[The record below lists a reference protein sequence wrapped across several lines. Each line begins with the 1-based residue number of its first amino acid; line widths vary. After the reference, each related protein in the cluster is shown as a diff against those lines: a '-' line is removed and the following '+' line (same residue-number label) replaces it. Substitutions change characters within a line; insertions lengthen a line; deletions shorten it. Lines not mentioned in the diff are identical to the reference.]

1 MESASPP
8 RQNRPESM
16 AALKSSERPTDL
28 NSHGAIV
35 GMCVMLV
42 VAVFLVFGQTLRH
55 GFVNYDDDKY
65 FFSNLPVQA
74 GLTWNGVVWAFRTV
88 FASNWHPLTWLSLM
102 LDVELF
108 GTGPA
113 GPHLTNVILH
123 AVNAVLLFLLLR
135 RLTGLRS
142 DKSVGASSP
151 QAGTLWPSAFVAAVF
166 AIHPLHV
173 ESVTWVAERKDVLS
187 GLFFMLTLL
196 MYARCVQGVT
206 SDKWQVTG
214 KGAAAAAPDSSRVT
228 RHASLFYGLALLFF
242 ALGLMSK
249 PMLVTV
255 PFVLL
260 LLDWWPLGRVTS
272 LRQASARQASDQPS
286 LRSFGPAGEWQ
297 VTRLQIPVPQLS
309 SFNHLLLEK
318 LPFFLLSAASCVV
331 TILVQREAI
340 KSMIV
345 LPFTLRFGNAL
356 ISYVTY
362 IVQTIWP
369 ENLAVFYPYRFDV
382 PVWQIAGAGVLLLS
396 VTVLVMVAA
405 KRFPYLP
412 VCWLWYLGMLV
423 PMIGV
428 VHVGSVARADRFTYL
443 AQIGVYILLTWTV
456 VELTASWRSR
466 RWVLGG
472 GAMVVLAVLITC
484 ARAQTAYWHDSELL
498 WTHTLAC
505 TLSNS
510 IAHNNLGSAFR
521 DQGRMEEAIAELQK
535 ALAINPDYAEAHYN
549 LGNAFLQQGRM
560 EEAIAQYQM
569 ALEIMPDDEEVH
581 NNLGNVFLQ
590 QGRMEEAISCYQ
602 KALEINPNHAKA
614 HNNLGNAFRQQ
625 GRLEEAIAHFQKA
638 LAINPDYA
646 EVHNNLGVVF
656 TQQGRIEG
664 AISQFQKALEIKPDY
679 AEAHYNLGNAFL
691 QQGHVEE
698 AIAHFQKALAIKPD
712 YAEAQNNMAWVLA
725 TCPQASL
732 RNGIKAV
739 GLAERANQLTSGENP
754 VILATLAAAYA
765 EAGRFPEAIET
776 VQRAL
781 HLAEA
786 QSNTALAGALQSQLK
801 LYQAGLPFHVTEQ
814 AH

>member
-1 MESASPP
+1 MS
-8 RQNRPESM
+8 
-16 AALKSSERPTDL
+16 LKQKILQPAPSNDATQPTL
-28 NSHGAIV
+28 PV
-35 GMCVMLV
+35 GSGNYW
-42 VAVFLVFGQTLRH
+42 AVFGICVFLVGTIWLVFGQTLGH
-55 GFVNYDDDKY
+55 EFVNFDDDVY
-65 FFSNLPVQA
+65 VYQNPVVVK
-74 GLTWNGVVWAFRTV
+74 GLTFQGVSHV
-88 FASNWHPLTWLSLM
+88 FTHRMCDFYHPITMVSLM
-102 LDVELF
+102 LDYQVYGLNP
-108 GTGPA
+108 GGY
-113 GPHLTNVILH
+113 HLTNILLH
-123 AVNAVLLFLLLR
+123 GMTALLLFLVLWR
-135 RLTGLRS
+135 MMGLRS
-142 DKSVGASSP
+142 NKSIGATAPQVDLGADKSVGAAAT
-151 QAGTLWPSAFVAAVF
+151 QAGALWPSAFVAAVF
-166 AIHPLHV
+166 AIHPLRV
-173 ESVTWVAERKDVLS
+173 ESVAWVTERKDVLS
-187 GLFFMLTLL
+187 GLFFVLTL
-196 MYARCVQGVT
+196 
-206 SDKWQVTG
+206 
-214 KGAAAAAPDSSRVT
+214 GAYVRYT
-228 RHASLFYGLALLFF
+228 RSPFSLVRHLTVIFLF
-242 ALGLMSK
+242 ALGLLSK
-249 PMLVTV
+249 PSLVTL
-255 PFVLL
+255 PFLLL
-260 LLDWWPLGRVTS
+260 LLDYWPLDRMQPAAPRSTFEV
-272 LRQASARQASDQPS
+272 LRP
-286 LRSFGPAGEWQ
+286 LIIEK
-297 VTRLQIPVPQLS
+297 IPLFV
-309 SFNHLLLEK
+309 
-318 LPFFLLSAASCVV
+318 LSAASCVA
-331 TILVQREAI
+331 TIFTQQHMLAPVG
-340 KSMIV
+340 K
-345 LPFTLRFGNAL
+345 LPLFFRTGYAAV
-356 ISYVTY
+356 SYVVY
-362 IVQTIWP
+362 LGQMFYP
-369 ENLAVFYPYRFDV
+369 GGLAVVYPFPQKGLPLPEV
-382 PVWQIAGAGVLLLS
+382 VLALALLAGISVGVLAL
-396 VTVLVMVAA
+396 
-405 KRFPYLP
+405 RRRRPYLA
-412 VCWLWYLGMLV
+412 VGWLWYLGMLV